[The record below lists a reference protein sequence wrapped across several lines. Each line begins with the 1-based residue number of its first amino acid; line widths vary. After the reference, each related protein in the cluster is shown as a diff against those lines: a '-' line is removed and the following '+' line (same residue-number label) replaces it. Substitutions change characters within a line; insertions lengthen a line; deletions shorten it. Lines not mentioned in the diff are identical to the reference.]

1 MAEPAF
7 PDTTAASLSSLSTSQ
22 QKYSNSSG
30 NNECAA
36 STPSDWSRARQVQRQ
51 ASKTLMVFLIHDLP
65 LPSVQKD
72 YLTLLQ
78 YCLQTWIC
86 GFSDH
91 ERLHFEKRQIV
102 WPIPAD
108 QSLGRWLRIYCHSS
122 KIHHYSSDLWRYPTI
137 YLLSSSWAIYNC
149 RQSHHNE
156 IGHNEFFYGSPT

>member
-91 ERLHFEKRQIV
+91 ERLRECHCA
-102 WPIPAD
+102 PT
-108 QSLGRWLRIYCHSS
+108 SLS
-122 KIHHYSSDLWRYPTI
+122 KIANTHGARLWEATNRLAYSSWSKLGQVTA
-137 YLLSSSWAIYNC
+137 YLLPLVEDPSLLLGPLTLSYYLPA
-149 RQSHHNE
+149 
-156 IGHNEFFYGSPT
+156 